1 MTPTFERMP
10 TIYMSHGGPTLPDD
24 PVWPGELARWG
35 ADLPRPKAILT
46 VSAHWE
52 EAPLAL
58 GATTTVPLMYD
69 FYGFPERYYQVR
81 YPSPGAPELA
91 DQVRKLLRGPGMPVH
106 DLPDRGL
113 DHGAYVPLT
122 QMYPEADIP
131 VLQMSMPSLEPGQL
145 MDIGRRLAPLRDE
158 GVLIVGSGHFTH
170 NLRAL
175 NPANHVTSF
184 MAEFDAWGKQ
194 ALESGDWD
202 AVLDF
207 KNKAPAALYAH
218 PREEHFVPLAVTLGA
233 AYDELPSHK
242 AVIEGF
248 WLGMSKRSV
257 QYG

>member
-1 MTPTFERMP
+1 
-10 TIYMSHGGPTLPDD
+10 MSHGGPTLPDD
-24 PVWPGELARWG
+24 PLWPGELAGWG
-35 ADLPRPKAILT
+35 AALPRPKAILT

-69 FYGFPERYYQVR
+69 FYGFPERYYHVR

-91 DQVRKLLRGPGMPVH
+91 DHVRKLLRGPGKPVH

-122 QMYPEADIP
+122 QMYPDADIP
-131 VLQMSMPSLEPGQL
+131 VLQMSMPSLEPGEL
-145 MDIGRRLAPLRDE
+145 MEIGRRLAPLRDE

-175 NPANHVTSF
+175 NPANHVASF

-194 ALESGDWD
+194 VLESGDWD

-218 PREEHFVPLAVTLGA
+218 PRAEHFVPLAVTLGA
-233 AYDELPSHK
+233 AHDELSTHK